1 MPGSETAAASAV
13 STAAERASL
22 LVLGLAAFMVQ
33 ADARVI
39 DPLLHV
45 IARDFATTPPNA
57 AIVISSYALPYGLFQ
72 LLYGPLG
79 DRIGK
84 LRVMAGC
91 LSVFSVGTFACAF
104 VPNVPVFALLR
115 FLTGVAA
122 AAVIPMSLGYI
133 GDKFP
138 YQTRQIALARF
149 MSALMIGQIVGSTLG
164 GLFGQF
170 FGWRAIF
177 LVLGVVALAVSILL
191 AREGRRF
198 AEPPKAPRPIGASI
212 LAVPLAGS
220 VIFVGMLRIV
230 PPLWSLAL
238 QLLGGCLLIYA
249 LFTQYGG
256 MLKRRGAPLVLGTV
270 LLEGLFVFGGL
281 SYLASSLTDRFG
293 INYAYAGLMVAGFGV
308 GGLVYSVSVKRLIG
322 RVGELGILLLGGAL
336 LGVAFVSVGLMP
348 SWHWFV
354 PTVIV
359 LGMGYYTM
367 HGTLQTKATE
377 LAPEARGTAVSLFA
391 FFFFMGQATGPQL
404 LGSVLKSRGYGAAF
418 IVAGV
423 GLLTTA
429 VVSRALFARARRQ
442 ANDARSGAAVGAS

>member
-1 MPGSETAAASAV
+1 M
-13 STAAERASL
+13 
-22 LVLGLAAFMVQ
+22 
-33 ADARVI
+33 
-39 DPLLHV
+39 
-45 IARDFATTPPNA
+45 
-57 AIVISSYALPYGLFQ
+57 
-72 LLYGPLG
+72 
-79 DRIGK
+79 
-84 LRVMAGC
+84 
-91 LSVFSVGTFACAF
+91 
-104 VPNVPVFALLR
+104 
-115 FLTGVAA
+115 
-122 AAVIPMSLGYI
+122 
-133 GDKFP
+133 
-138 YQTRQIALARF
+138 
-149 MSALMIGQIVGSTLG
+149 
-164 GLFGQF
+164 
-170 FGWRAIF
+170 
-177 LVLGVVALAVSILL
+177 
-191 AREGRRF
+191 
-198 AEPPKAPRPIGASI
+198 
-212 LAVPLAGS
+212 PLAGS

-442 ANDARSGAAVGAS
+442 ANDARIRRGGGRQLNPSCRSRSDRAQAAGGVFSGVRAGSESLTRSGPLVLSSTNRGGDPRPYTLGATVPMRLSRTSSAPFLLSDTIERPVPRARRAAILLCLAIVLQASLGAQAPVLRWGGDAEGGAPYVEADPNNPQNVSGFDVEIAALDCPVDGPNAAVPPGGFRFTGSVRDPRRLRHRLERDRRHAGTARRGGGVAFPITGFAKC

>member
-1 MPGSETAAASAV
+1 MTVADSTAAPTSG
-13 STAAERASL
+13 AERASL

-45 IARDFATTPPNA
+45 IAREFATTPANA

-91 LSVFSVGTFACAF
+91 LSVFSAGTFACAF
-104 VPNVPVFALLR
+104 VPNIPAFALLR

-138 YQTRQIALARF
+138 YQTRQVALARF

-170 FGWRAIF
+170 FGWRAVF
-177 LVLGVVALAVSILL
+177 LVLGVAALAVSILL
-191 AREGRRF
+191 GRESRQF
-198 AEPPKAPRPIGASI
+198 AEAAKLSRPIGPSI

-220 VIFVGMLRIV
+220 VIFIGMLRIV
-230 PPLWSLAL
+230 APAWSILL
-238 QLLGGCLLIYA
+238 QAGGGCLLVYA
-249 LFTQYGG
+249 LITQYGG
-256 MLKRRGAPLVLGTV
+256 MLKRPGAPLVLGTV

-293 INYAYAGLMVAGFGV
+293 INYAYAGLMVAGFGL

-336 LGVAFVSVGLMP
+336 LGAAFVTVGLMP

-354 PTVIV
+354 PTVVV

-404 LGSVLKSRGYGAAF
+404 LGSVLTSYGYGAVF
-418 IVAGV
+418 IVAGT
-423 GLLTTA
+423 GLLVTA
-429 VVSRALFARARRQ
+429 AIARTLFSRSRQ
-442 ANDARSGAAVGAS
+442 PPA